1 MPNPASIREG
11 RKDKKAQELWFA
23 KSSPLDDNAFM
34 PDDPNLLIIEAPAEP
49 APKLGPPTAGQ
60 RILVHVP
67 DRHNPALQ
75 KVMAAVQAD
84 DELYT
89 LWYCQN
95 VNAVTRLG
103 MSDHGPVHMQ
113 IVANIALRLL
123 RLLLA
128 QGVSPSI
135 VRDHGLSN
143 EDAEVVVVLAAL
155 MHDLGISIHRANH
168 EEFSLFL
175 AKQKLPELLAAA
187 YPDPIVRTVVQFE
200 ILHAIIAHRSDGRPL
215 TLEAGVVRVAD
226 ALDMAHGR
234 SRIPFEQG
242 EINIHSVS
250 AMAIERVSITAGES
264 KPIRAHIVMSNSAG
278 IFQIDELLKEKLEGS
293 GLEDYVEVLAAIERE
308 TEAPL
313 VQVLRF

>member
-1 MPNPASIREG
+1 MSIDSNSLVVE
-11 RKDKKAQELWFA
+11 AL
-23 KSSPLDDNAFM
+23 
-34 PDDPNLLIIEAPAEP
+34 PDPG
-49 APKLGPPTAGQ
+49 PKLGPPSASQ
-60 RILVHVP
+60 RIVIHVP
-67 DRHNPALQ
+67 DRHNPTLQ

-128 QGVSPSI
+128 HGVSPSI

-143 EDAEVVVVLAAL
+143 EDAEVVVVLAAML
-155 MHDLGISIHRANH
+155 HDLGMSIHRANH
-168 EEFSLFL
+168 EEYSLFL
-175 AKQKLPELLAAA
+175 TNQKLPGLLTPA
-187 YPDPIVRTVVQFE
+187 YPDPILRTVVKSE
-200 ILHAIIAHRSDGRPL
+200 ILHAIIAHRSAGRPL

-242 EINIHSVS
+242 ELNIHSVS
-250 AMAIERVSITAGES
+250 AMSIERVVIEAGET
-264 KPIRAHIVMSNSAG
+264 KPIRARITMSNSAG
-278 IFQIDELLKEKLEGS
+278 IFQIDELLKEKLRGS
-293 GLEDYVEVLAAIERE
+293 GLESYVEVLATIERE
-308 TEAPL
+308 TETPL
-313 VQVLRF
+313 VQIFRL